1 MNHPAKLTDIN
12 DTTVAS
18 RIKKGK
24 VTVIVLDGM
33 NGTAWQAEAPEHGK
47 TVIET
52 RKEISQG
59 SNLKSAI
66 SYSSTT

>member
-1 MNHPAKLTDIN
+1 MNHPAKIQDIH

-18 RIKKGK
+18 SLKKGK

-52 RKEISQG
+52 RKGDLARVEFEIG
-59 SNLKSAI
+59 YKL
-66 SYSSTT
+66 

>member
-1 MNHPAKLTDIN
+1 MNHPAKIQDIH

-18 RIKKGK
+18 RLKKGK

-33 NGTAWQAEAPEHGK
+33 NGTAWQTEAPEHGK

-52 RKEISQG
+52 RKGDLARVEFEIG
-59 SNLKSAI
+59 YKL
-66 SYSSTT
+66 

>member
-1 MNHPAKLTDIN
+1 MNHPAKLTDIHA
-12 DTTVAS
+12 TTLAS

-52 RKEISQG
+52 RKGDLARVEFEIG
-59 SNLKSAI
+59 YKL
-66 SYSSTT
+66 

>member
-1 MNHPAKLTDIN
+1 
-12 DTTVAS
+12 
-18 RIKKGK
+18 K

-52 RKEISQG
+52 RKGDLARVEFEIG
-59 SNLKSAI
+59 FKL
-66 SYSSTT
+66 